1 MSHLL
6 RFFARSTRKALLL
19 AFGLGVLA
27 PAGVRAA
34 AAPRAATTPK
44 AAATKRAT
52 SAGVAKSGTPS
63 AAKPGTRQAAG
74 ATRTLDA
81 VHIEGELDVPEVLFI
96 TARDQRH
103 IVGFQHRRYLPGS
116 ADVARATPLPSHV
129 VVGRKPVPPREENP
143 Q

>member
-1 MSHLL
+1 MSHLHRNL
-6 RFFARSTRKALLL
+6 TRWHRSALLL
-19 AFGLGVLA
+19 AFILSVLA
-27 PAGVRAA
+27 PVGVRAA
-34 AAPRAATTPK
+34 AAPRAVTTPK
-44 AAATKRAT
+44 AKPSTAAKP
-52 SAGVAKSGTPS
+52 AKSGTAP
-63 AAKPGTRQAAG
+63 AASPKAAPAAG

-96 TARDQRH
+96 TARDQRR